1 MDERERALAAMG
13 VDALNASLAGLGY
26 PLIVSSS
33 DVRMAEPVVGDIPNA
48 VVERPGVAPLR
59 IVFGRDLN
67 IWVGPYSEVVTVP
80 VSEETRGLME
90 EVITKVLMSEIVCSY
105 RRRSVELVLRL
116 PDHEPWMRLRVRGS
130 DLQRLLEPRYQPYAR
145 V

>member
-1 MDERERALAAMG
+1 MNERERALAALG

-26 PLIVSSS
+26 PVITSSS

-48 VVERPGVAPLR
+48 VVDRPGIAPLR

-67 IWVGPYSEVVTVP
+67 IWVGPYSEVVTVAA
-80 VSEETRGLME
+80 SEDTRGLME
-90 EVITKVLMSEIVCSY
+90 EMITKVLMSEVVCNY

-116 PDHEPWMRLRVRGS
+116 PDHEPWMRLRVRGA
-130 DLQRLLEPRYQPYAR
+130 DLQPLLEPRYQPYACA
-145 V
+145 

>member
-1 MDERERALAAMG
+1 MNERERALSSMG

-26 PLIVSSS
+26 PVIVSSS
-33 DVRMAEPVVGDIPNA
+33 DVRMAQPVVGDIPNA

-59 IVFGRDLN
+59 VVFGRDLN

-80 VSEETRGLME
+80 ASEETRGLME
-90 EVITKVLMSEIVCSY
+90 EMITKVLMSEIVCTY

-130 DLQRLLEPRYQPYAR
+130 DLQRSLEPRYQPYASA
-145 V
+145 